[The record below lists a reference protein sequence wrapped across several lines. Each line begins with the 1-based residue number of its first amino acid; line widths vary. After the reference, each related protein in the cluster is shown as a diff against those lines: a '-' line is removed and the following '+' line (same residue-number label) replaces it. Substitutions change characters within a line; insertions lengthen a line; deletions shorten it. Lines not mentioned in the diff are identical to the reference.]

1 VVINRRK
8 GGFAAKL
15 AESKL
20 WSELSSYKP
29 ERKKKKNIFAK
40 FRKRHVQPAETALK
54 RANDLTD
61 WCGVMPDHKL
71 LESMPC
77 AKTNLDQFYAVPIRK
92 KAPMKLPKP
101 IGLDTFRQQKARI
114 KLEPIE
120 QDLGR
125 SVRHSKSHRKP
136 KMGSSSPAHSTQ
148 SRDSRHRQG
157 RGNQAEHDTAALP
170 CTVLAQ
176 ASKSDTHTHRLNML
190 VLGKK
195 VP

>member
-54 RANDLTD
+54 RASDLTN
-61 WCGVMPDHKL
+61 WCGVIPDHRL

-77 AKTNLDQFYAVPIRK
+77 AKTNLDQFYAAPIRK
-92 KAPMKLPKP
+92 KAPMKLPKS
-101 IGLDTFRQQKARI
+101 IGLDTFHQQKARM

-125 SVRHSKSHRKP
+125 SVRHSKSHREP
-136 KMGSSSPAHSTQ
+136 NMGSSSPAHSTQ
-148 SRDSRHRQG
+148 SRDGRHRHRPG
-157 RGNQAEHDTAALP
+157 TGNQAKHDTAALP

-176 ASKSDTHTHRLNML
+176 TSKSDTHTQAEL
-190 VLGKK
+190 VG
-195 VP
+195 PW